1 MNTAEH
7 VVAGRYEL
15 VRLLAKG
22 GFADVWLAN
31 RDDGTPVALKLLRTG
46 SNAAEVAA
54 AQRLHHP
61 NIVPLLDAG
70 SDGGRDYLVF
80 EYVPGRSLRERLAD
94 GPLSLAEAQDVADAV
109 SSALDYSHREGVLH
123 NDLKPENV
131 ILGEDGVRL
140 LDFGS
145 ARSLRDT
152 LSLADASEFAGTI
165 AYIAPEV
172 MDGSPPGES
181 SDVFA
186 FGVLLFEALAGQLP
200 PKVQDAV
207 AEVLP
212 AEVPAAA
219 RSAIQRALSADPAAR
234 PRTASGLA
242 LALHGTA
249 ATVPIRRPARPLR
262 EPAVVAAKPAR
273 DPVARKRPSRRRMG
287 AGVAALVA
295 ALLGGGSLAAAFVL
309 NRASDDSGSGAETTP
324 AAGVVAT
331 TSPTAVPS
339 VATTTS
345 VPPPTA
351 TAAPRIIIVT
361 PVAPPPVPKKAEP
374 PPGDKGKGKGKGR

>member
-1 MNTAEH
+1 MNAAEH

-94 GPLSLAEAQDVADAV
+94 GPLDLAETQDVADAV
-109 SSALDYSHREGVLH
+109 SSALDYSHGQGVLH

-172 MDGSPPGES
+172 MDGSPPGEA

-186 FGVLLFEALAGQLP
+186 FVVLLFEALAGQLP
-200 PKVQDAV
+200 PKDPDAV
-207 AEVLP
+207 AEMLP

-219 RSAIQRALSADPAAR
+219 RSAIQRAFSADPAAR

-242 LALHGTA
+242 LALRGTA
-249 ATVPIRRPARPLR
+249 ATVPIRRPAQRSLLR
-262 EPAVVAAKPAR
+262 PAVVAAKPAR

-361 PVAPPPVPKKAEP
+361 PVAPPPAPKKSD
-374 PPGDKGKGKGKGR
+374 PPGKGNGKAKGR

>member
-1 MNTAEH
+1 MNAAEH

-22 GFADVWLAN
+22 GFADVWLAT

-80 EYVPGRSLRERLAD
+80 EYVPGQSMRERLAD

-219 RSAIQRALSADPAAR
+219 RSAIQRALSADPT
-234 PRTASGLA
+234 PG
-242 LALHGTA
+242 
-249 ATVPIRRPARPLR
+249 ATVARTGRRRGETSP
-262 EPAVVAAKPAR
+262 
-273 DPVARKRPSRRRMG
+273 RPSC
-287 AGVAALVA
+287 
-295 ALLGGGSLAAAFVL
+295 
-309 NRASDDSGSGAETTP
+309 AE
-324 AAGVVAT
+324 
-331 TSPTAVPS
+331 
-339 VATTTS
+339 
-345 VPPPTA
+345 
-351 TAAPRIIIVT
+351 
-361 PVAPPPVPKKAEP
+361 APPPPANGSRRGRARRCPAGRWIAGGSVRAQWR
-374 PPGDKGKGKGKGR
+374 PG